1 MYVWDNEESGSLASR
16 ENWEVKQGM
25 KWVGVQFVNGL
36 ERLWREFKLYRT
48 SISTDVNSPGEWHHS
63 P

>member
-1 MYVWDNEESGSLASR
+1 
-16 ENWEVKQGM
+16 VKQGV

-36 ERLWREFKLYRT
+36 EHLWREFKLYRAC
-48 SISTDVNSPGEWHHS
+48 ISTDVNSPGEWHHS